1 MSVASRY
8 IRTTCIFLLACSGGF
23 GQAVSQISG
32 TAKDQTGSVV
42 PGVEITATQ
51 TDTGVKRTAVT
62 DETGAYI
69 LPNLPLGP

>member
-8 IRTTCIFLLACSGGF
+8 IRTTCIFLLACSGVF